1 MMSSCSAQLQ
11 VRMGNTDSHSGF
23 APAPS
28 SSLGFPTR
36 REEVPSARSWWRST
50 QAGSRSRGRGHTN
63 RHAAS
68 CTYEHASKA
77 PRGVGPPQIYLLG
90 GGYQEDGGGSDGTRG
105 ERTSVEGGGSPKV
118 LLRKD
123 GSVRVEFTNSQ
134 VVSGKPQGLDGVSTV
149 AAATATVT
157 ATEPSLRTS
166 KGSLLSSD
174 GSWYDLP
181 WGTSGELADNVFVN
195 SSGCT
200 AHFSAR
206 TEEAA
211 APPPGGYTGFFSAQ
225 VDVPPGRN
233 PGLLPPAESAAGYTS
248 CSSSRTEDSGIGDS
262 VILPADTTDISQASP
277 RHASPLHSRHNALP
291 AFPAFSTSLD
301 AAPPLHDV
309 IQEAQ
314 GTGGEGQL
322 PYSSQTLPCHRTNP
336 ASATS
341 GSNRKDFLKSRIRR
355 LSDWT
360 GSLSRKKRRI
370 QVRHNGRQEHKF
382 SNIL

>member
-1 MMSSCSAQLQ
+1 MSSCSAHPQ

-28 SSLGFPTR
+28 SSLGFPAR

-50 QAGSRSRGRGHTN
+50 QAGSRSRRRGHTN

-68 CTYEHASKA
+68 WTYEHASKA
-77 PRGVGPPQIYLLG
+77 LQGVGPPQICLG
-90 GGYQEDGGGSDGTRG
+90 DGGYREDGGGSDGTRG
-105 ERTSVEGGGSPKV
+105 ERTSVESGGSPKV

-123 GSVRVEFTNSQ
+123 GTVRVEFTNSR
-134 VVSGKPQGLDGVSTV
+134 VISGKPQGLDGVTTV
-149 AAATATVT
+149 A

-166 KGSLLSSD
+166 KGSSLSSD
-174 GSWYDLP
+174 GSWYDSP
-181 WGTSGELADNVFVN
+181 WGTGSEFADNVFIN
-195 SSGCT
+195 SSGST
-200 AHFSAR
+200 AYFSAR
-206 TEEAA
+206 TEEAV

-225 VDVPPGRN
+225 VDVPPGLN
-233 PGLLPPAESAAGYTS
+233 PDFLPPAESAAGYTS
-248 CSSSRTEDSGIGDS
+248 CFSGWTEDSGIGDS
-262 VILPADTTDISQASP
+262 VILPAETTDISHASP

-291 AFPAFSTSLD
+291 AFPTSLD
-301 AAPPLHDV
+301 AVPPLDDV
-309 IQEAQ
+309 IQEEQ
-314 GTGGEGQL
+314 GTGGAGQL
-322 PYSSQTLPCHRTNP
+322 LYSSQTLPCRRANS

-370 QVRHNGRQEHKF
+370 QVRRDGRQEQTQR
-382 SNIL
+382 